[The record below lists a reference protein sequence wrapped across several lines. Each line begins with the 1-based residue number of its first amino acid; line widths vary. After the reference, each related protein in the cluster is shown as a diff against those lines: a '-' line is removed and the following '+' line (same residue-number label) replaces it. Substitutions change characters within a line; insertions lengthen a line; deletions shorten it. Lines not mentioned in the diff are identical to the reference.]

1 MPAVYPPNVL
11 PADFRGHYPH
21 MARRDGEV
29 WVRFLAAPPA
39 EFLGYAYDV
48 AVGGWKLDGLQLNEA
63 DLLGWQYNTALKVDV
78 VGLTASEAWVIEV
91 RPEATVSALGA
102 ALTYAL
108 VLDREQVF
116 DLPLRPVICCQ
127 QIQPD
132 VEWACRKLGVTVVRV

>member
-29 WVRFLAAPPA
+29 WVRFLANQPAP
-39 EFLGYAYDV
+39 FLGFAYDV
-48 AVGGWKLDGLQLNEA
+48 AVGGWKLEGLQLAEN
-63 DLLGWQYNTALKVDV
+63 DLLGWQYNTALKVDA
-78 VGLTASEAWVIEV
+78 VGLTADEAWVIEV

-102 ALTYAL
+102 ALTYAM

-116 DLPLRPVICCQ
+116 SLPLRPVICCE

-132 VEWACRKLGVTVVRV
+132 VEWACGKLGVRVVRV